1 MPPLSTLLALSA
13 YLILDGNWYAIDTRE
28 PISYE
33 PDLRT
38 LVIEQTTATDCVSAS
53 NSTAGGIGQRLA
65 YGKRLQQAD
74 IVGVRVFRKHY
85 LGIEVTSAAGDMVCA
100 GQVSGEPIFEGHF
113 EG

>member
-33 PDLRT
+33 TDLRT
-38 LVIEQTTATDCVSAS
+38 LVIEQTTAHHCTSAS
-53 NSTAGGIGQRLA
+53 HSTAGGNGQRLA
-65 YGKRLQQAD
+65 YGNSLQQVD
-74 IVGVRVFRKHY
+74 VTGVRIFRKHY
-85 LGIEVTSAAGDMVCA
+85 LGIEVSSAAGDMVCA